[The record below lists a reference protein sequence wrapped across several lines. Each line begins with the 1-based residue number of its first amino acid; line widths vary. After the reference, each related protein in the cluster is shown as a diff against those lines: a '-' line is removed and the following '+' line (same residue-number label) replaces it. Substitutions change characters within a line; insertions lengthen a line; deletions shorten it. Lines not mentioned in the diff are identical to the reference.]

1 MKLEEYK
8 VDLETQTFTYDELNN
23 EKYKLDKAIKYDKGA
38 ILREAKESHGG
49 MFEETYDIYSL
60 KPHRIKIYSV
70 DGKPVVGMII
80 YIISYKG
87 TDSCCREAC
96 GNYHFFWNDS
106 LIPHSY
112 AGSVCW

>member
-23 EKYKLDKAIKYDKGA
+23 EKYKLDVAIKYDKEA
-38 ILREAKESHGG
+38 ILREAKESHNSI
-49 MFEETYDIYSL
+49 FEETYDVDSL
-60 KPHRIKIYSV
+60 KPHKIKIYSV
-70 DGKPVVGMII
+70 DGKPVVGMIV
-80 YIISYKG
+80 YIIAYKEIDSY
-87 TDSCCREAC
+87 REAC

-106 LIPHSY
+106 LMPHPY